1 MDPRNFFSPP
11 PTPKPRLD
19 RHQFGGVVAG
29 PVRRNQ
35 TFFMAPYEG
44 VHETRGSCASE
55 ELPRIGDRLTVVP
68 DVIKQIKRDPIDAG
82 ASEKGAVNRPARPS
96 KYASSAAQSG
106 PSVGSPNVGA
116 FCTTT
121 P

>member
-19 RHQFGGVVAG
+19 RHQFGGVVGG

-82 ASEKGAVNRPARPS
+82 ARRALSIVGPVLRSLSVNHMGVNAI
-96 KYASSAAQSG
+96 G
-106 PSVGSPNVGA
+106 PR
-116 FCTTT
+116 
-121 P
+121 